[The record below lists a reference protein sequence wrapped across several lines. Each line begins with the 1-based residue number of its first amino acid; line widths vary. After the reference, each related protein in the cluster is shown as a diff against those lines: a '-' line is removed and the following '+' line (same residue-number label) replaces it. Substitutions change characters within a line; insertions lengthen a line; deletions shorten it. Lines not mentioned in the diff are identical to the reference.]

1 MNNRVSSASR
11 LGAIL
16 LFVVLAVSAVVGTL
30 AARLTDPATR
40 LGSTSG
46 MMLFQSGSPVSDFEF
61 IDQHGERRDQRSFS
75 SGWKLVFF
83 GYTFCPD
90 ICPTTLA
97 DLNRVW
103 KALPDETLQHLEVV
117 FVSVDP
123 QRDRPDS
130 LAPYLQYF
138 NPAFV
143 GLTGN
148 PQALSLLA
156 QEINGFYARVDRGDA
171 PYLMDHSANLMLV
184 DADWQFRGYIE
195 PPFRP
200 DRLIPILTAIVDR

>member
-1 MNNRVSSASR
+1 MNNRVSAASR
-11 LGAIL
+11 VGAIL
-16 LFVVLAVSAVVGTL
+16 LFVVLAVSAAVGMLMAHL
-30 AARLTDPATR
+30 ADPAAR

-46 MMLFQSGSPVSDFEF
+46 VMLFNHSSPVSDFKF
-61 IDQHGERRDQRSFS
+61 IDQHGEHRDQASFS

-103 KALPDETLQHLEVV
+103 KALPDEARQRLDVV

-123 QRDRPDS
+123 QRDRPAS

-148 PQALSLLA
+148 PQALAQLA
-156 QEINGFYARVDRGDA
+156 QEINGFYARVDRGEA

-184 DADWQFRGYIE
+184 DAQWQFRGYIE

-200 DRLIPILTAIVDR
+200 GRLTPILAALAGM